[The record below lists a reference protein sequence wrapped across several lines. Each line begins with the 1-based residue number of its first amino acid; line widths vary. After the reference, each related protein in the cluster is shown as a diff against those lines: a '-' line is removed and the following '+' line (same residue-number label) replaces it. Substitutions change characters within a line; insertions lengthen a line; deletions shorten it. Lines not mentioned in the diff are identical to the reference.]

1 MRQLIY
7 SDTITVRTDADLRR
21 AIDAAA
27 ERDGASASE
36 WVRRAL
42 GTIVRT
48 DDPPRSPT
56 PAAPVRVLPV
66 AA

>member
-1 MRQLIY
+1 MRPLVY
-7 SDTITVRTDADLRR
+7 SDTITIRTDADLRR

-42 GTIVRT
+42 GAIVRPEG
-48 DDPPRSPT
+48 PPRSPT
-56 PAAPVRVLPV
+56 PAAPAVSLQ
-66 AA
+66 AAA

>member
-1 MRQLIY
+1 MRPLVY
-7 SDTITVRTDADLRR
+7 SDTITIRTDADLRR

-27 ERDGASASE
+27 EREGASASE

-42 GTIVRT
+42 ASIIAPN
-48 DDPPRSPT
+48 DPNPPAP
-56 PAAPVRVLPV
+56 PAASAVVLPV

>member
-1 MRQLIY
+1 MRPLVY
-7 SDTITVRTDADLRR
+7 SDTITIRTDADLRR

-27 ERDGASASE
+27 EREGASARE

-48 DDPPRSPT
+48 DEPPRSPT
-56 PAAPVRVLPV
+56 PAAPALVLPV